1 MSFRRLFQQV
11 GQNSLALQEMLNLQS
26 KAKGIQWYTPHS
38 RQCTAIFHKFYCLS
52 CILTLQFL
60 VLMNGT
66 YCNSYLLPTE
76 LFLRLSPLMIW
87 RFQNFVVPF
96 EWYWKI
102 LVVNDSPWSQVSK
115 WSTIWWCTTAHSWC
129 LACISTE
136 CRGTK
141 TDAIPYDLRCSTEHC
156 SLTVKGKF

>member
-26 KAKGIQWYTPHS
+26 KAKGIQWYNPHS
-38 RQCTAIFHKFYCLS
+38 RQCTAIFHK
-52 CILTLQFL
+52 ILLLKLHLNTAASRS
-60 VLMNGT
+60 NER
-66 YCNSYLLPTE
+66 YLLQLLPIAHWIISAFITAND
-76 LFLRLSPLMIW
+76 LAL
-87 RFQNFVVPF
+87 QNFVVPF

-102 LVVNDSPWSQVSK
+102 LVVNDSPWSQVSM

-136 CRGTK
+136 CRGIK
-141 TDAIPYDLRCSTEHC
+141 TYAIPYGLRCSTEHC
-156 SLTVKGKF
+156 ALTVKGKF